1 MFKRTM
7 WMLILIIIL
16 AYIKAYAQSPVIV
29 MNPIRLAPHT
39 TAYVIFDGTQ
49 PIIVTNFDYL
59 IASQFGLSRSTQT
72 DVTNSKLNDIYTRQS
87 DSSTHKITV
96 YQGDNPW
103 IMLGTATIANLQE
116 VIDALNGVSR
126 STQTD
131 ITNSR
136 LLDIFNR
143 TYNMNIA
150 SGTISVD
157 NLNPSYKNVVIDS
170 GNITV
175 DGSVAVT
182 NQYKN
187 IVVDS
192 GSISVDNLN
201 PSYKNIVVDSGTL
214 TVNTCPSV
222 WITSGIISIDNLNP
236 SYYNIVVD
244 SGTIVSQDER
254 YTGYISSGT
263 GGLITAVTSAQI
275 AISDYVYDISFLMK
289 NASGTGEYAII
300 TCDKRGQIPPIS
312 DGDSTGLIKFNNPI
326 NNITF
331 YITMPVTS
339 TITYNATTG
348 VK

>member
-96 YQGDNPW
+96 YQGYNPW

-116 VIDALNGVSR
+116 VVDALNGVSR

-143 TYNMNIA
+143 TYNMNI
-150 SGTISVD
+150 T
-157 NLNPSYKNVVIDS
+157 
-170 GNITV
+170 
-175 DGSVAVT
+175 
-182 NQYKN
+182 
-187 IVVDS
+187 
-192 GSISVDNLN
+192 
-201 PSYKNIVVDSGTL
+201 
-214 TVNTCPSV
+214 
-222 WITSGIISIDNLNP
+222 
-236 SYYNIVVD
+236 

>member
-87 DSSTHKITV
+87 DSSTHKVTV

-103 IMLGTATIANLQE
+103 LMVGTATIANLQE

-143 TYNMNIA
+143 TYNLTIT
-150 SGTISVD
+150 SGTITTIQMVLESTACIRGGY
-157 NLNPSYKNVVIDS
+157 L
-170 GNITV
+170 
-175 DGSVAVT
+175 DGIINQVHILQD

-187 IVVDS
+187 IV
-192 GSISVDNLN
+192 I
-201 PSYKNIVVDSGTL
+201 DSGTL

-275 AISDYVYDISFLMK
+275 AISDYVYDISFLIK

>member
-59 IASQFGLSRSTQT
+59 IASQFVLSRSTQT

-87 DSSTHKITV
+87 DSSTHKVTV

-103 IMLGTATIANLQE
+103 LMVGTATIANLQE

-170 GNITV
+170 G
-175 DGSVAVT
+175 
-182 NQYKN
+182 
-187 IVVDS
+187 
-192 GSISVDNLN
+192 SISVDNLN
-201 PSYKNIVVDSGTL
+201 PSYKNIVVDSGT
-214 TVNTCPSV
+214 
-222 WITSGIISIDNLNP
+222 II
-236 SYYNIVVD
+236 
-244 SGTIVSQDER
+244 SQDER
-254 YTGYISSGT
+254 YTGYVSSGT

-275 AISDYVYDISFLMK
+275 AISDYVYDISFLIK

-300 TCDKRGQIPPIS
+300 TCDKRGQIPPIC